1 MKALMVVTDG
11 FEEIEAIGT
20 LALLRRAKIDVT
32 FASLYGDKATGRYG
46 VTSSHMVPLKT
57 LDPLSFDCLII
68 PGGPE
73 YIAEENDP
81 NFLDM
86 VRRCHSKGMIIG
98 AICAG
103 PTILGHLGLLKGKRY
118 TCFTSMDEDFGGT
131 YVDEYAVRDGNLIT
145 GRSAAASIDFAFLL
159 IEALASKEIAD
170 QVKASIYY

>member
-73 YIAEENDP
+73 YNGG
-81 NFLDM
+81 M
-86 VRRCHSKGMIIG
+86 VPIPFYKGLHIFFPPG
-98 AICAG
+98 
-103 PTILGHLGLLKGKRY
+103 
-118 TCFTSMDEDFGGT
+118 
-131 YVDEYAVRDGNLIT
+131 
-145 GRSAAASIDFAFLL
+145 
-159 IEALASKEIAD
+159 
-170 QVKASIYY
+170 VKV